1 MSALIKCRSVHHK
14 RCKEHIKNSIPYS
27 QMGFTLLE
35 AMIVVAVMGVLVAV
49 AAPSVEYQL
58 KNQRNKQTSETI
70 VSALREARTESLL
83 RRQNIVF
90 VPSADGL
97 SVALHLNTASG
108 SVLRQ
113 YTFPNKAP
121 AAFARGNITFRSNKT
136 VGFAEGE
143 GTSAEIVTY
152 CDKDK
157 TSAGRKVMV
166 DNNGNIKPVTE
177 NSAC

>member
-1 MSALIKCRSVHHK
+1 
-14 RCKEHIKNSIPYS
+14 
-27 QMGFTLLE
+27 MGFTLLE
-35 AMIVVAVMGVLVAV
+35 AIIVVAVMGVLVAV

-121 AAFARGNITFRSNKT
+121 AAFASGNITFRSNKT
-136 VGFAEGE
+136 VGFVK

-157 TSAGRKVMV
+157 TSEGRRVMV
-166 DNNGNIKPVTE
+166 DSNGNIKPVTGR
-177 NSAC
+177 SAC